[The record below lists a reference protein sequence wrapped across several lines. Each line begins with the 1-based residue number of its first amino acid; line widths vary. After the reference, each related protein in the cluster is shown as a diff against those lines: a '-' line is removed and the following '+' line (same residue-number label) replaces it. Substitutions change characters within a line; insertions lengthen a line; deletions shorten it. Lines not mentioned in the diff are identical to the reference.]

1 MPMVSPTLN
10 LPQPGVPSSAAA
22 RTASVAAPPAP
33 AAAPA
38 PPARMPDLPSTFVT
52 LSPLALSALAAAD
65 HPAPAVPIAPSAA
78 HAASLYESMKSGIA
92 TAAHDVGDAVADGAH
107 AVVEGVESTLS
118 MAHKV
123 AKGALEL
130 PFAAV
135 ADGCDAVGGLIDE
148 L

>member
-1 MPMVSPTLN
+1 MSMVSPTLN
-10 LPQPGVPSSAAA
+10 LPKPGIPSSAAG

-38 PPARMPDLPSTFVT
+38 PQARTPDVPGTIVT
-52 LSPLALSALAAAD
+52 LSPQALSALAAAD
-65 HPAPAVPIAPSAA
+65 HPASAVPIAPAAA
-78 HAASLYESMKSGIA
+78 HDSSGYESLKSSIS
-92 TAAHDVGDAVADGAH
+92 TAARDVGDAVADGAH
-107 AVVEGVESTLS
+107 AVVEGVETTLS
-118 MAHKV
+118 MANKV

-135 ADGCDAVGGLIDE
+135 AKGCDAMGGLIDE

>member
-10 LPQPGVPSSAAA
+10 LPQPGVSSSAAA
-22 RTASVAAPPAP
+22 RTANVAPPPAP
-33 AAAPA
+33 AAAAA
-38 PPARMPDLPSTFVT
+38 PPARTPDLPGTIVT
-52 LSPLALSALAAAD
+52 LSPQALSALAAAD
-65 HPAPAVPIAPSAA
+65 HPASAGAIPPAAA
-78 HAASLYESMKSGIA
+78 HAASVYESMKSGIS
-92 TAAHDVGDAVADGAH
+92 TVAHDVGDAVADGAH
-107 AVVEGVESTLS
+107 AIVQGVESTLS

>member
-10 LPQPGVPSSAAA
+10 LPHPGVPSAAAA

-38 PPARMPDLPSTFVT
+38 PPARMPDLPGTIVT
-52 LSPLALSALAAAD
+52 LSPQALSALAAAD
-65 HPAPAVPIAPSAA
+65 HPASAGAIPPAAA
-78 HAASLYESMKSGIA
+78 HAASVYESMKSGIS
-92 TAAHDVGDAVADGAH
+92 TVAHDVGDAVADGAH
-107 AVVEGVESTLS
+107 AIVQGVESTLS

>member
-1 MPMVSPTLN
+1 MPMVSPTHN

-22 RTASVAAPPAP
+22 RTANVAAPPAP

-38 PPARMPDLPSTFVT
+38 PPARMPDLPGTIVT
-52 LSPLALSALAAAD
+52 LSPQALSALAAAD
-65 HPAPAVPIAPSAA
+65 HPALAGQIAPAAA
-78 HAASLYESMKSGIA
+78 HGSSVYESLKSGIS

-107 AVVEGVESTLS
+107 AVVEGVENTLS
-118 MAHKV
+118 MANKV

-130 PFAAV
+130 PFALV
-135 ADGCDAVGGLIDE
+135 AKGCDAMGGLIDE

>member
-10 LPQPGVPSSAAA
+10 LPQPGIPSSAAA

-38 PPARMPDLPSTFVT
+38 PQARMPDLPGTFVT
-52 LSPLALSALAAAD
+52 LSPQALSALAASD
-65 HPAPAVPIAPSAA
+65 HSAAAGPIAPAAA
-78 HAASLYESMKSGIA
+78 HAGSVYESLKSGIS
-92 TAAHDVGDAVADGAH
+92 TAARDVGDAVEDGAH

-130 PFAAV
+130 PFAVV
-135 ADGCDAVGGLIDE
+135 AKGCDAMGGLIDE